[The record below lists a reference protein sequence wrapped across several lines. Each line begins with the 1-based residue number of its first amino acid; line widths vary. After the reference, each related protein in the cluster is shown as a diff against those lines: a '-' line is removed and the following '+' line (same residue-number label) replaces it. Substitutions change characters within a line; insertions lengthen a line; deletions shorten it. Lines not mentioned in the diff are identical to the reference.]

1 MSDSLLEKLLKL
13 PEFEI
18 TDIHQN
24 DYDIG
29 IYVETKKRPEVCP
42 VCGVYSPKLTIYKSR
57 QQVIRDLNIH
67 TQRVSLFVNRHYYRC
82 KECGFGLY
90 RRKEQNDCSSTRIYR

>member
-42 VCGVYSPKLTIYKSR
+42 VCSHAKS
-57 QQVIRDLNIH
+57 
-67 TQRVSLFVNRHYYRC
+67 FF
-82 KECGFGLY
+82 E
-90 RRKEQNDCSSTRIYR
+90 RKANNY

>member
-29 IYVETKKRPEVCP
+29 IYVETKNVQKFA
-42 VCGVYSPKLTIYKSR
+42 
-57 QQVIRDLNIH
+57 
-67 TQRVSLFVNRHYYRC
+67 LFVVYILPN
-82 KECGFGLY
+82 
-90 RRKEQNDCSSTRIYR
+90 